1 MYPVDMKLTKTER
14 DLFRPWING
23 LAGDDLQLR
32 ELLWC
37 SLGRIALNDLAK
49 ILETRGQGRR
59 VKLGDIS
66 AAKPLFPEIAE
77 EIAAWLKAALANQ
90 EPWLDDTDGE
100 GRPVRLMQCADYLEL
115 LEEARKAG

>member
-1 MYPVDMKLTKTER
+1 MKLTKTER

-23 LAGDDLQLR
+23 LSGDDLQLR

-37 SLGRIALNDLAK
+37 SLGRIALNDLAR

-59 VKLGDIS
+59 LKLGDIP

-77 EIAAWLKAALANQ
+77 EIADWLKAALAN
-90 EPWLDDTDGE
+90 EESWLDDTDDE
-100 GRPVRLMQCADYLEL
+100 GRPIRLMRCEDYMEL
-115 LEEARKAG
+115 LAEARK